1 MLKKLV
7 LPVWLLMI
15 LGGCAV
21 TADEAETV
29 CIVKH
34 ANLQSPEL
42 LQAIRAGVE
51 GLGYSVNA
59 VDASAI
65 PEDCRFCLYYG
76 VRVERQKIQA
86 IEFQGVRDG
95 RALVKGSGPA
105 DDQGRMTYAAIASY
119 AAAYLNQADADAP
132 KRSEDMEMPAN
143 P

>member
-7 LPVWLLMI
+7 LPVGLLMI

-86 IEFQGVRDG
+86 VEFQGVRDG

-105 DDQGRMTYAAIASY
+105 DAQGNLTYAAV
-119 AAAYLNQADADAP
+119 AAYAQAYMEKAEADAQERSQRMEAP
-132 KRSEDMEMPAN
+132 GNK
-143 P
+143 